1 MPGCYA
7 KAIKPQFEIHRGERL
22 THAGQVVRSAL
33 ISGPG
38 IAWVTVFLLLPL
50 VAIGFISFLSKGV
63 YGGFEPPATLY
74 SFKRFAGFGLLGFD
88 ILYPIIILRSL
99 VLGAATALLC
109 AAIAFPLV
117 FFIASLPGR
126 WKNLALTLVVIPL
139 WTNLMIRTYAWQ
151 LLLGPQSWLSSGA
164 AALGFVPEGD
174 GIYPSTFAVY
184 VGMVCDFLPFL
195 ALPLYASVEKLDWSL
210 VEAAHDL
217 GANAVNTFRHAI
229 LPQVM
234 PGLAAG
240 FILVFIPAA
249 GQFVIPDLLGGGKTV
264 LLGSLIQ
271 QQFLQSRDWPFGSAI
286 AFISMGL
293 SMLGIWWYA
302 RMTAKSGQEAL
313 L

>member
-1 MPGCYA
+1 VPTQ
-7 KAIKPQFEIHRGERL
+7 ILRGERL
-22 THAGQVVRSAL
+22 NSAGQLLRSAL

-38 IAWVTVFLLLPL
+38 IAWVAAFLLLPL
-50 VAIGFISFLSKGV
+50 VAVGVISFLSKGV
-63 YGGFEPPATLY
+63 YGWFEPPVTLY
-74 SFKRFAGFGLLGFD
+74 SYKRFVGFGLLGFD

-99 VLGAATALLC
+99 VLGAATALFC
-109 AAIAFPLV
+109 AVVAFPLV
-117 FFIASLPGR
+117 FFIAGLPGR
-126 WKNLALTLVVIPL
+126 WKNSALTLVVIPL

-151 LLLGPQSWLSSGA
+151 IILGPQSWLSQLA
-164 AALGFVPEGD
+164 TALGLVPAGE
-174 GIYPSTFAVY
+174 GIYPSALAVY

-210 VEAAHDL
+210 VEAARDL
-217 GANAVNTFRHAI
+217 GANAFNTFRHAI

-240 FILVFIPAA
+240 FILVFIPAT

-264 LLGSLIQ
+264 MLGSLIQ

-286 AFISMGL
+286 AFMAMGL
-293 SMLGIWWYA
+293 SMVGIWCYA
-302 RMTAKSGQEAL
+302 RLAAKRGEETL